1 MNRIKVKALEI
12 SNYSID
18 SKQLSH
24 RSYKH
29 PLKTKIQWIVLMR
42 NMKDSRAPDT
52 RYN

>member
-1 MNRIKVKALEI
+1 MNRIKVKEREI

-18 SKQLSH
+18 SMRLPHRLYKQP
-24 RSYKH
+24 R
-29 PLKTKIQWIVLMR
+29 KTKIPWIVLMR